1 MCIYEIY
8 EHIFLFIPFFIPIFV
23 FPKNGLFM
31 ILKRISILNYKNLEQ
46 VELDFSAKMNCIIGQ
61 NGMGKTNL
69 LDAVYY
75 LSFCKSAT
83 NPIDSQNMMHEQDF
97 FMIQG
102 MYETEAGDAE
112 EVYCGMKRRQKKQFK
127 RNKKEYTRLSDHIG
141 FIPLV
146 MVSPADSDLIS
157 GGSEERRRFM
167 DVVISQYDKEY
178 LEALIRYNK
187 ALQQRNTLLKSE
199 PAPDDELLEVWE
211 EMMAAS
217 GEVVYRKRCAFIE
230 EFIPIFQSF
239 YAHISQGKEVVNLA
253 YESHCQLGSLLQ
265 LLKESRQR
273 DLIMG
278 YSLRGVHKDD
288 LVMQLED
295 YPIKREGSQGQN
307 KTYLIALKLAQ
318 FDFLRRTGS
327 NTTPLLLLDDI
338 FDKLDASRVEQIVKL
353 VAGDRFGQ
361 IFITDTN
368 RDHLDKIMKKIEGEY
383 KVFSVENGSIHER
396 IEEEA

>member
-1 MCIYEIY
+1 
-8 EHIFLFIPFFIPIFV
+8 
-23 FPKNGLFM
+23 M

-46 VELDFSAKMNCIIGQ
+46 VELDFSPKMNCIIGQ

-83 NPIDSQNMMHEQDF
+83 NAVDSQNVMHNQEF
-97 FMIQG
+97 FVIQG
-102 MYETEAGDAE
+102 SYMTDGGDVE
-112 EVYCGMKRRQKKQFK
+112 EVYCGLKRKQKKQFK
-127 RNKKEYTRLSDHIG
+127 RNKKEYSRLSDHIG

-146 MVSPADSDLIS
+146 MVSPADSELIS

-187 ALQQRNTLLKSE
+187 ALMQRNTLLKAEYE
-199 PAPDDELLEVWE
+199 PDEELMSVWE
-211 EMMAAS
+211 EMMAAA
-217 GEVVYRKRCAFIE
+217 GEVVFRKRM
-230 EFIPIFQSF
+230 EFINEFVPTFQSF
-239 YAHISQGKEVVNLA
+239 YSHISQDKEQVNLS
-253 YESHCQLGSLLQ
+253 YESHAMRGDLLQ
-265 LLKESRQR
+265 LIRESRQR
-273 DLIMG
+273 DRIMG

-288 LVMQLED
+288 LTMQLGE

-368 RDHLDKIMKKIEGEY
+368 REHLDKILQKVDGDY
-383 KVFSVENGSIHER
+383 KLFGVENGSISER
-396 IEEEA
+396 KCMDYEAQ